1 MKKSKFGLRVIALI
15 LTFIMVFSLIPIQVL
30 AAINDIATGTEAGN
44 TGIKND
50 TLGNNGTINWPVKIY
65 DYLADGMLFEY
76 SNFNGEEI
84 LDESYSTAGGGL
96 YGGGAPM
103 PVTKLGSDYTGDWIY
118 TTFTA
123 NYPSGNY
130 NPSNN
135 YTKTKRTA
143 VANSSPQYL
152 RLTRAGDYKY
162 ANYCVADFVNDWGSK
177 PANQVRYMVVVYRS
191 SGLTAS
197 GSASG
202 STPAFHM
209 NSNIGS
215 ISNWTQMKYT
225 GTFQNS
231 SDWTYMLIDLKAAY
245 DAHNGSGYWDSISSN
260 IWKIYIR
267 LNMDAS
273 SDYFDLSHVAFFSNS
288 FEAEQYGKA
297 AVAFDKNPGERKS
310 TKSTK
315 STTNGWNAGNNL
327 GFGMLLPSSG
337 GNWELG
343 GGSNSLNN
351 GYNTYKVGYTP
362 YAYSTSASVFNDNR
376 VDRNGKN
383 LGTDNKIYYVSSS
396 YASQDAYKN
405 KYPSDY
411 QNGFNMADLDLD
423 GYKLLTHATQGLMT
437 VGLLEG
443 ELENGRPVYREEAI
457 SYIAEMLEKTLVIPQ
472 KDSGGKYNYN
482 FVKGQ
487 ESSQY
492 ATSGKSDLAQ
502 ALRNCLGIKF
512 TSGQNKGS
520 APTFGS
526 YAETKAKASSLVGE
540 FLDVKDNIN
549 TCMDAAYFLLNNLF
563 VDNSYNQLQ
572 TDYKYLTLSS
582 AKMSDGKS
590 AYVFDAG
597 FSNGANNA
605 DLASG
610 KLTQNQYK
618 EQSKS
623 SVEYSSLNQGG
634 DGTIS
639 MGPVQGK
646 DMFYYSDATTTRF
659 PFLPVTNA
667 TGDYAGQ
674 TKSYYMME
682 DGYRS
687 YTKDGGTYINRNFD
701 YVLTSNGEF
710 VFNEEDGLFFEFEG
724 DDDVYLFINDQLVL
738 DIGGA
743 HSISNVSFQVN
754 DYVKWAREVVA
765 NPDNYSA
772 EEVKRAQALDLVD
785 GEIVKFD
792 FYYMERHG
800 YGANMRIVT
809 NMHVTDPALRVEKSA
824 YQFGE
829 QVEVGGIVNPN
840 APIEYNFKI
849 KNTGNTKLY
858 NLTFDDSNIGV
869 KLNPTDGLL
878 VKGDDTPGDLSDD
891 INGYYITDAR
901 GGTLEANDL
910 TAVVT
915 GYMPDSNNGDYIKD
929 LATGE
934 YSKVAAG
941 AGTHVY
947 TEVTIHFN
955 DNNALKVFLKT
966 LEGDGLDDGTI
977 DDELTQNGSGLWV
990 DAEVTFKGIYY
1001 TLTDEQAEAGVF
1013 DNTVNVTATTKSD
1026 PNGSGNETLRS
1037 AASHRIYVAG
1047 IPYYYQWSEHNLFV
1061 QEKRIL
1067 DDATK
1072 ASKTTGNK
1080 LSEYEE
1086 FFEKVKGDTSVI
1098 YTSFCDKYGRKVD
1111 YAPDVSFFTQQ
1122 STGERGCLINYTEP
1136 GTHEFYL
1143 LMRLESTGSGNIQD
1157 VSGLNKGD
1165 YAIVRVMV
1173 HSTKVQDSTYVLD
1186 YGLKTEEL
1194 DANGELFKND
1204 DLLGAQSGTAAKL
1217 MGINTTGATYLDPK
1231 NNNSEF
1237 NRIDFEKM
1245 PLDEKNRIDV
1255 KGDDSVDGYFTF
1267 NMNIPDN
1274 GKIISYNANN
1284 GKYSLSAVGTV
1295 PLHVQVPVQWR
1306 QAYLYYWYDGGADN
1320 GWPGTAMNLDRLG
1333 HFSLS
1338 IPGDVPHVIISNGQQ
1353 QTVNIDINPGEEAW
1367 ITIDGTTNSEGKLIA
1382 STEYHTQDGIIHAQV
1397 PDDWEEV
1404 YLYYW
1409 DEYDNNNE
1417 WPGEPLE
1424 VDQNGFYTMNIP
1436 GNVSNVII
1444 NNGDKGKQTSNQPV
1458 YAGKETWITVNDNN
1472 PSYNE
1477 ETKIYYYSATS
1488 SRSTE
1493 KVKMHATVPDD
1504 WEAASLY
1511 YWNSNGSGTG
1521 VEWPGIAMTK
1531 QADGT
1536 YTVENIPADVT
1547 NVIVNDGKKEGAK
1560 QTADLLIT
1568 PGLETWI
1575 NISNTVTN
1583 TNVEAT
1589 VPANYGDVYFYFFG
1603 PNGVVGPAWPGIH
1616 VTDTDGDGVYT
1627 MKAPAGATKVI
1638 VNNGNGTQSQNL
1650 MLTPNKTNSYYIID
1664 SGKANTNTKTKLFIS
1679 VPDDWGTVAIH
1690 HWNDTSSTTW
1700 PGDIVTEQ
1708 DENGRY
1714 IFELDGDRTGFI
1726 INNNNGRQTGNIEEF
1741 CLGAENKIDVYT
1753 DNNFAVSSMSEVS
1766 TGYNVD
1772 TTYGED
1778 AEKLGFTFTPTD
1790 FMDSMYDLWMA
1801 ITVHETTDDPTP
1813 LGQTFDINKEVQ
1825 MYKKVTVLPAN
1836 VVYYEDDFTG
1846 IKYDT
1851 TDSANSM
1858 VHIGNGSGSLSQNV
1872 DQELEYG
1879 KDPTYQNSLKP
1890 DYSGDSQTQVSIGD
1904 TKPFATFDFTG
1915 TGFEIIG
1922 RTNAVD
1928 SSTARVVVK
1937 DSTRKVVKTVAVIT
1951 EFDNDAND
1959 GDDAIN
1965 QVPIVR
1971 VNGLAFGKYTVEI
1984 NGVPVYDFSNMVGN
1998 KPSVKESWLIIDGI
2012 RIFQPL
2018 ADDEDG
2024 TAGKNDAY
2032 LDTENG
2038 ADFEEI
2044 RNLIADRQAF
2054 AIKYDDTDG
2063 LSVSGGTNT
2072 WIENRNNTLPS
2083 DENLKWTN
2091 NIVNSVND
2099 YLLAGPNNEVYMQEV
2114 SANLKS
2120 ALAFYVQKD
2129 GTDVHNMQIAV
2140 RAIDYGQFNA
2150 QKATGLNAELQY
2162 GVYVNDEY
2170 VWKTLSTITTG
2181 TEQYYTIPYA
2191 ECPYDAENDRYQVVI
2206 RVADTETPGMAS
2218 FTSIKYNGIK
2228 LCTLNESEVPDVI
2241 YDNDELGNTIVDST
2255 GNNLDTS
2262 KFVDFIGLVDQMTS
2276 NIVFAIN
2283 NTGDESVEP
2292 ENPTVVGTDTSSLGV
2307 LADTFTANSNK
2318 NFALSEDS
2326 KFYIVTTNESSK
2338 PSDKV
2343 VDTVKLVQ
2351 SQFAADSLPSAEPM
2365 EIVWGL
2371 EKYATDGDILIY
2383 VNSSYSYGDEEYKL
2397 EVAENAKV
2405 YSKDVDG
2412 LLYGLNTLQKHF
2424 RKAGT
2429 NAIKGFTTQD
2439 KPDTKDRIV
2448 HLDVARKYL
2457 TKDWIK
2463 NYIAEMSWMGY
2474 NALEFHMSEDGGFRS
2489 DIWDENT
2496 IKLDGMSGND
2506 FSWAIGSR
2514 KQSWNYS
2521 GGADPD
2527 AGRYLTT
2534 AELIEICETAK
2545 EYHIDIIPSFD
2556 TPAHVDWITT
2566 TYAEQVAA
2574 GNTSIKTFKYNGTT
2588 YTLPNTIHY
2597 NNGYSALNLANNSVK
2612 NLAFAMYNDM
2622 AVFFKVYAGSTKFNI
2637 GGDELGLYPS
2647 SGYTYT
2653 DVYNYINDVNKVLK
2667 KHDYTSRVYNDFF
2680 YRKTT
2685 VDNYSKIFQTNAQLD
2700 SDIEVVIWTADG
2712 SYTAPPSQWVD
2723 SGRTVYGG
2731 INFWTYYVLR
2741 YFDHPDYTD
2750 LSKYPDWG
2758 KDARDPSNNWWGF
2771 YRNTE
2776 DAIYNEW
2783 TPGLLSGYNKT
2794 KYELTNNQLQGGY
2807 FMVWCDNAAVN
2818 TEVEMWNGVR
2828 DESTSANKGKY
2839 FYSLIDRMWS
2849 NAIKQWNWNINSN
2862 LTFADYETIRDT
2874 MGYFPGYVATPSTQ
2888 NYANTAVLPQ
2898 STEVSNTAYLP
2909 SYTVTFK
2916 DYDGTVIDTQSV
2928 KLGES
2933 AVAPVAPVRP
2943 ADGYYTYTFAGWNK
2957 DFSNIT
2963 GNLTITA
2970 QYDET
2975 AIDHDTSGYL
2985 ELKVSGGT
2993 DILMSVDD
3001 GIARPLGKHYYNH
3014 HMDFGK
3020 QVKVTAQTTNDNAFV
3035 GWINGITGDIL
3046 TTERT
3051 YTFYTTGNDVL
3062 IAMFKVDLD
3071 GMNTVT
3077 FRNDKS
3083 NQIIDIQ
3090 YYSPDSD
3097 IVFPEDPSFLGYEF
3111 AQWDH
3116 TEEEIRE
3123 LLVQGEDVTVRP
3135 IWEVKDVYVN
3145 ITVNG
3150 GAVTKSAGVNTDG
3163 KYLAYKSI
3171 TVTANAAPNGQ
3182 MFSHWEDADGNIQ
3195 SYDAEYKFYPY
3206 KDTELTAMY
3215 VSNTSLKLDYDVLV
3229 NAGIDSTTL
3238 GDSNTIFFSWSVPE
3252 KSEFTFISAGVLFA
3266 DKNNYSE
3273 STFVVGTL
3281 DRGVTQFVP
3290 AKKYQTS
3297 TGSHSIT
3304 KTGVELGDEMI
3315 ARAFVMYRDA
3325 DGILRIAYSD
3335 TITAKK

>member
-15 LTFIMVFSLIPIQVL
+15 LTFIMVFSLIPMSVL
-30 AAINDIATGTEAGN
+30 AASIGDIGVGQFAGS
-44 TGIKND
+44 TGID
-50 TLGNNGTINWPVKIY
+50 ESTLNQNGTINWPIKIY

-76 SNFNGEEI
+76 AQYADKT
-84 LDESYSTAGGGL
+84 LYSTSDYNASGGGQYVL
-96 YGGGAPM
+96 GEPM
-103 PVTKLGSDYTGDWIY
+103 PYAQYSTDYTSDQAYLDKAY
-118 TTFTA
+118 TTT
-123 NYPSGNY
+123 YGSSGIGKRY
-130 NPSNN
+130 S
-135 YTKTKRTA
+135 RTA
-143 VANSSPQYL
+143 VAAVNNQSPRYL
-152 RLTRAGDYKY
+152 RLKMASGGYNNNRNYPVSNFNLDNVAGGY
-162 ANYCVADFVNDWGSK
+162 ACSA
-177 PANQVRYMVVVYRS
+177 VRYMVLVYRS
-191 SGLTAS
+191 SGI
-197 GSASG
+197 SG
-202 STPAFHM
+202 STDAFQVGAQLYRSSYWR
-209 NSNIGS
+209 NSYSLVNS
-215 ISNWTQMKYT
+215 PDKWAYT
-225 GTFQNS
+225 IVDLKSLNS
-231 SDWTYMLIDLKAAY
+231 SIADTSK
-245 DAHNGSGYWDSISSN
+245 ISEVYLTINVNNTS
-260 IWKIYIR
+260 WY
-267 LNMDAS
+267 L
-273 SDYFDLSHVAFFSNS
+273 DLSHVAYFN
-288 FEAEQYGKA
+288 
-297 AVAFDKNPGERKS
+297 DKNVATTYAKNAIDFNKRPGEYVKG
-310 TKSTK
+310 
-315 STTNGWNAGNNL
+315 TTWNAANNTA
-327 GFGMLLPSSG
+327 FGMLYATNGGDHNSNRYGGNPTTATLGGTHAGYYTHQIGYTIPEYYNATTAASINVNRKTGKDATTGRFNGTGNEIGNSDNIYFITGTYATSSG
-337 GNWELG
+337 YQAKYPGATGFDMSELKFD
-343 GGSNSLNN
+343 
-351 GYNTYKVGYTP
+351 GYN
-362 YAYSTSASVFNDNR
+362 
-376 VDRNGKN
+376 
-383 LGTDNKIYYVSSS
+383 
-396 YASQDAYKN
+396 
-405 KYPSDY
+405 
-411 QNGFNMADLDLD
+411 
-423 GYKLLTHATQGLMT
+423 LLTNATRGVWT
-437 VGLLEG
+437 AGLLEG
-443 ELENGRPVYREEAI
+443 TLNSNGTPEYRQETVE
-457 SYIAEMLEKTLVIPQ
+457 YIADLLSKTLVIPQ
-472 KDSGGKYNYN
+472 YGTNNNPNYSYVAGVKNAEQYGTTPGKGAN
-482 FVKGQ
+482 
-487 ESSQY
+487 
-492 ATSGKSDLAQ
+492 DLAQ
-502 ALRNCLGIKF
+502 ALRNCLNITF
-512 TSGQNKGS
+512 TSGQSKGS
-520 APTFGS
+520 TPTMGT
-526 YAETKAKASSLVGE
+526 YAETKSKASSLVGG
-540 FLDVKDNIN
+540 FLDCKDNIN
-549 TCMDAAYFLLNNLF
+549 TCMDAAYYILHNLF
-563 VDNSYNQLQ
+563 VDDSYNQTQ
-572 TDYKYLTLSS
+572 NDYRYLTLSS
-582 AKMSDGKS
+582 AKLDNGKD
-590 AYVFDAG
+590 AYVFDGG
-597 FSNGANNA
+597 FSNGASFE
-605 DLASG
+605 DLTSG
-610 KLTQNQYK
+610 KLSQADYK
-618 EQSKS
+618 KNTNSA
-623 SVEYSSLNQGG
+623 VEYIDDRIALSTVNA
-634 DGTIS
+634 
-639 MGPVQGK
+639 K
-646 DMFYYSDATTTRF
+646 DLYHYAANAVTTRF
-659 PFLPVTNA
+659 PFLPVRDA
-667 TGDYAGQ
+667 EGEYAGK
-674 TKSYYMME
+674 TDSYYFAE
-682 DGYRS
+682 DGKRS
-687 YTKDGGTYINRNFD
+687 YETDGGTYNERN
-701 YVLTSNGEF
+701 YNYTLVSNGEF

-878 VKGDDTPGDLSDD
+878 VKGDD
-891 INGYYITDAR
+891 INGYYVTDAR

-934 YSKVAAG
+934 YTKVDAG
-941 AGTHVY
+941 TGTHVY
-947 TEVTIHFN
+947 TELTIRFN
-955 DNNALKVFLKT
+955 SNNDLKVFLKT

-977 DDELTQNGSGLWV
+977 DDELTQSGSGLWV

-1013 DNTVNVTATTKSD
+1013 DNTVNVTATTKFD

-1165 YAIVRVMV
+1165 YAIVRVMI
-1173 HSTKVQDSTYVLD
+1173 HSTKTQDSTYVLD

-1409 DEYDNNNE
+1409 DEYNNNNE
-1417 WPGEPLE
+1417 WPGEQLE

-1458 YAGKETWITVNDNN
+1458 YAGKETWITVNNNN

-1477 ETKIYYYSATS
+1477 ETNIYYYEATS
-1488 SRSTE
+1488 SSSTE
-1493 KVKMHATVPDD
+1493 TVKIHATVPDD
-1504 WEAASLY
+1504 WEGASLF
-1511 YWNSNGSGTG
+1511 YWYSNGSGTG
-1521 VEWPGIAMTK
+1521 VKWPGIAMTK

-1560 QTADLLIT
+1560 QTNNILIT

-1575 NISNTVTN
+1575 NVSDIVINT
-1583 TNVEAT
+1583 T
-1589 VPANYGDVYFYFFG
+1589 VPENYGDVNFYFFG
-1603 PNGVVGPAWPGIH
+1603 PNGDVGPAWPGTA

-1627 MKAPAGATKVI
+1627 MKAPVGATKVI

-1650 MLTPNKTNSYYIID
+1650 MLTPNKINSYTIVDGGI
-1664 SGKANTNTKTKLFIS
+1664 ANTTTKTKLFIS
-1679 VPDDWGTVAIH
+1679 VPDDWGAVQVHHRKDTYSTNWDSVTVT
-1690 HWNDTSSTTW
+1690 DR
-1700 PGDIVTEQ
+1700 
-1708 DENGRY
+1708 DESGRY
-1714 IFELDGDRTGFI
+1714 VCELDGDSISFFI
-1726 INNNNGRQTGNIEEF
+1726 SNGNNSRQTANINEF

-1753 DNNFAVSSMSEVS
+1753 DNNFAVSSTSEMP

-1772 TTYGED
+1772 ITYGED

-1790 FMDSMYDLWMA
+1790 FMDSMYNLFMA

-1813 LGQTFDINKEVQ
+1813 LGRSFDINKEVQ

-2032 LDTENG
+2032 IDTENG

-2120 ALAFYVQKD
+2120 ALAFYVQED
-2129 GTDVHNMQIAV
+2129 GTDVHNMQIAA

-2150 QKATGLNAELQY
+2150 QKATGANAELQY
-2162 GVYVNDEY
+2162 GAYVNGEY
-2170 VWKTLSTITTG
+2170 VWKTLSKVTTS
-2181 TEQYYTIPYA
+2181 TEQYYTIPYT

-2276 NIVFAIN
+2276 DKEDDGDEGG
-2283 NTGDESVEP
+2283 TGDEPVDP
-2292 ENPTVVGTDTSSLGV
+2292 EKPTVVGTDTSSLGV

-2326 KFYIVTTNESSK
+2326 KFYIVTQNESSK

-2637 GGDELGLYPS
+2637 GGDELGLYSS

-3020 QVKVTAQTTNDNAFV
+3020 QVKVTAQTTNDNTFV
-3035 GWINGITGDIL
+3035 GWINATTGDIL